1 MRTSRQMAPRN
12 CRFEIHR
19 GEFAIFPSAISNAS
33 SALLELA
40 MDWRLLLGIAIGLAV
55 GIISGLIGVG
65 GGIVMVPALIFAFG
79 MDQKM
84 AQGTSLAMLLP
95 PTGVLAFLKYY
106 NEGHADL
113 KLGLGMAL
121 GVFIGGY
128 FGGHWAQEIPNSV
141 LRRIFASLMVVIAI
155 KLFLQRD

>member
-1 MRTSRQMAPRN
+1 
-12 CRFEIHR
+12 
-19 GEFAIFPSAISNAS
+19 
-33 SALLELA
+33 
-40 MDWRLLLGIAIGLAV
+40 MDWRLVAGIGIGIAV

-95 PTGVLAFLKYY
+95 PTGILAFMRYY
-106 NEGHADL
+106 GEGHADL
-113 KLGLGMAL
+113 KLGLVMAA

-128 FGGHWAQEIPNSV
+128 FGGHWAQQIPNAI
-141 LRRIFASLMVVIAI
+141 LRRAFAGLLVVIAV
-155 KLFLQRD
+155 KLFLEK

>member
-1 MRTSRQMAPRN
+1 
-12 CRFEIHR
+12 
-19 GEFAIFPSAISNAS
+19 
-33 SALLELA
+33 

-55 GIISGLIGVG
+55 GVISGLIGVG

-95 PTGVLAFLKYY
+95 PTGILAFMRYY
-106 NEGHADL
+106 NEGQADL
-113 KLGLGMAL
+113 KLGLVMAV

-128 FGGHWAQEIPNSV
+128 FGGHWAQQIPNAV
-141 LRRIFASLMVVIAI
+141 LRRVFATLLVVIAA
-155 KLFLQRD
+155 KLFFEK